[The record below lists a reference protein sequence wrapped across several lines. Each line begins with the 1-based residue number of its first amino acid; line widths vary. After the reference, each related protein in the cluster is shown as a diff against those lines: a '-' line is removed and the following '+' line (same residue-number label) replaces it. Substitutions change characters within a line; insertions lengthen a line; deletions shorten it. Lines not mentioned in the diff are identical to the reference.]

1 MPEIEST
8 VQNYPSQNTLC
19 ELTLWP
25 PSQGAIAEVIPL
37 DIDLDFSSDTVE
49 FVDGKY
55 QIYLKRATI
64 HLKLINAELA
74 RGSELGR
81 FVFDPEMTMNVTQDV
96 RNALETES
104 GYETGVQVEVTPNAL
119 GKLFGLI
126 RKRKSK
132 KRKHEESKIL
142 KASLRL
148 ARISPV
154 PANRWVIV
162 EPIAPF
168 LLNGRFAGSDGQKEV
183 GPLCIISMPGSECSA
198 NIVVSAD
205 RNDLSI
211 GRTGGSKPTTRN
223 KQCVID
229 QLIRKSVKREQ
240 VNQLTVPPNLSS
252 DDIIL
257 SYSALDV
264 KR

>member
-1 MPEIEST
+1 MNYYNRIYFKKVINLIFFST
-8 VQNYPSQNTLC
+8 ILLS
-19 ELTLWP
+19 LTPTSFNSSKALEFQWD
-25 PSQGAIAEVIPL
+25 S
-37 DIDLDFSSDTVE
+37 SSDY
-49 FVDGKY
+49 K
-55 QIYLKRATI
+55 
-64 HLKLINAELA
+64 KLTWHQTN
-74 RGSELGR
+74 SEKKS
-81 FVFDPEMTMNVTQDV
+81 
-96 RNALETES
+96 RN
-104 GYETGVQVEVTPNAL
+104 
-119 GKLFGLI
+119 KIFLFY
-126 RKRKSK
+126 RPSDRKSGILSINVKIPDNFKSNLKPKNISFCKVNIGGFDSKTKCLK
-132 KRKHEESKIL
+132 KIPSDIEINKEDKKVEIFP
-142 KASLRL
+142 
-148 ARISPV
+148 ISPV